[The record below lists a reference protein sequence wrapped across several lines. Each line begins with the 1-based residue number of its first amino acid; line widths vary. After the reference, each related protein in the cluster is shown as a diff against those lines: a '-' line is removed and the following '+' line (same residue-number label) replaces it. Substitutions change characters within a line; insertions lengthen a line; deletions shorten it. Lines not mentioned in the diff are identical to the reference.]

1 MDFIINYNNNDKID
15 ELKDKF
21 NNNNNIVS
29 IPDIFNNEFV
39 ELLFKY
45 SLTEKNWVLACGIDK
60 VRYENKI
67 APMNQQK
74 NDLLGVEVNKA
85 FSQNRF
91 SYIFH
96 RTMNNKT
103 PSLIEQNIR
112 GALESPNFLELL
124 NNITGMNLTKLS
136 TLFMS
141 KYRSGHFLS
150 PHSDKGNGKIAFVIS
165 LSKDWKPQYGGLL
178 HFLNEDRTQIIE
190 TLCPV
195 FNNMVI
201 FKVDDIEKPHFVSH
215 VAPNVIFN
223 RISISGWFE

>member
-1 MDFIINYNNNDKID
+1 MDFIINYNRKN
-15 ELKDKF
+15 ELKNKYD
-21 NNNNNIVS
+21 NNNILL
-29 IPDIFNNEFV
+29 IPDIFVNDFA

-60 VRYENKI
+60 VRYENNIVATNK
-67 APMNQQK
+67 QK
-74 NDLLGVEVNKA
+74 NDLLGIEVNKA
-85 FSQNRF
+85 YSQNHF

-96 RTMNNKT
+96 RTMNNKN

-112 GALESPNFLELL
+112 SALESYNFLTLL

-136 TLFMS
+136 TMFMS
-141 KYRSGHFLS
+141 KYKPGHFLS
-150 PHSDKGNGKIAFVIS
+150 PHSDKGNGRLAFVIS

-178 HFLNEDRTQIIE
+178 HFLNGDRTQVID
-190 TLCPV
+190 TVCPI

-201 FKVDDIEKPHFVSH
+201 FKVDDIEKPHYVSH
-215 VAPNVIFN
+215 VSPNVMFN

>member
-1 MDFIINYNNNDKID
+1 MDFIINYNNDKID
-15 ELKDKF
+15 ELKEKF
-21 NNNNNIVS
+21 DNNNNIVS
-29 IPDIFNNEFV
+29 IPNVFANEFA
-39 ELLFKY
+39 ELVFKY

-67 APMNQQK
+67 IPMNQQK
-74 NDLLGVEVNKA
+74 NDLLGIEVNKA

-96 RTMNNKT
+96 RTMNNKN

-112 GALESPNFLELL
+112 SALESPNFLALL

-150 PHSDKGNGKIAFVIS
+150 PHSDKGNGRLAFVIS
-165 LSKDWKPQYGGLL
+165 LSKDWMPQYGGLL
-178 HFLNEDRTQIIE
+178 HFLSQDRTQIIDSI
-190 TLCPV
+190 CPI
-195 FNNMVI
+195 FNNMLI
-201 FKVDDIEKPHFVSH
+201 FKVDDIEKPHYVSH
-215 VAPNVIFN
+215 VAPNVVFN

>member
-1 MDFIINYNNNDKID
+1 MDFIINYNNDKID
-15 ELKDKF
+15 ELKEKF
-21 NNNNNIVS
+21 DNNNNIVS
-29 IPDIFNNEFV
+29 IPDIFTNEFA
-39 ELLFKY
+39 ELVFKY

-67 APMNQQK
+67 IPMNQQK
-74 NDLLGVEVNKA
+74 NDLLGIEVNKA

-96 RTMNNKT
+96 RTMNNKN

-112 GALESPNFLELL
+112 AALESSNFLALL

-150 PHSDKGNGKIAFVIS
+150 PHSDKGNGRLAFVIS
-165 LSKDWKPQYGGLL
+165 LSKNWIPQYGGLL
-178 HFLNEDRTQIIE
+178 HFLSQDRTQIIN
-190 TLCPV
+190 TSCPI
-195 FNNMVI
+195 FNNMLI
-201 FKVDDIEKPHFVSH
+201 FKVDDIEKPHYVSH
-215 VAPNVIFN
+215 VVPNVLFN

>member
-1 MDFIINYNNNDKID
+1 MDFIINYNNDKID
-15 ELKDKF
+15 ELKEKF
-21 NNNNNIVS
+21 DNNNNIVL
-29 IPDIFNNEFV
+29 IPNIFANEFA
-39 ELLFKY
+39 ELVFKY

-67 APMNQQK
+67 IPMNQQK
-74 NDLLGVEVNKA
+74 NDLLGIEVNKA

-112 GALESPNFLELL
+112 SALESPNFLALL

-150 PHSDKGNGKIAFVIS
+150 PHSDKGNGRLAFVIS
-165 LSKDWKPQYGGLL
+165 LSKDWMPQYGGLL
-178 HFLNEDRTQIIE
+178 HFLSQDRTQIVD
-190 TLCPV
+190 TVCPI
-195 FNNMVI
+195 FNNMLI
-201 FKVDDIEKPHFVSH
+201 FKVDDVEKPHYVGH
-215 VAPNVIFN
+215 IAPNVVFN